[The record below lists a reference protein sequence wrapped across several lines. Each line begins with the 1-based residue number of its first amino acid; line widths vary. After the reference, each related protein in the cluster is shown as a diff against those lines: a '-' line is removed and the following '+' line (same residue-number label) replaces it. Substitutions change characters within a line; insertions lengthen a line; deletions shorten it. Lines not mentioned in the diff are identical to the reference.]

1 MSAPGSL
8 FRPDQRLVKISI
20 LGKEFSVPDNNMLL
34 RSLQYLAPESI
45 AYGRFCWNEECQD
58 CRVSYDMGEGTPRRT
73 AVSCKLMVQPGMRL
87 LEMAQEIRYCLRD
100 LNLGSGK

>member
-58 CRVSYDMGEGTPRRT
+58 CRVSYDLGEGTPRRT
-73 AVSCKLMVQPGMRL
+73 AISCKLMVQPGMRL